1 MLDEKTSAPTYKPA
15 KPETIERR
23 SKIRRKSPAVRL
35 GNKLVIHECLVAKP
49 WSSERIAANS
59 KTRKRYE
66 SETSIAI
73 QARGRQARNTDVMPI
88 TEAME
93 VMMRRARSFLV
104 SFLMVGLRSS
114 RCCSGVKAPHD
125 LKLASA

>member
-1 MLDEKTSAPTYKPA
+1 LLDEKTSAPTYKPA
-15 KPETIERR
+15 KPERIERR

-35 GNKLVIHECLVAKP
+35 GSRLVIHECLVAKP

-73 QARGRQARNTDVMPI
+73 QARGRQARNRDVMPI
-88 TEAME
+88 AEAME
-93 VMMRRARSFLV
+93 VMTRRTRSFLV
-104 SFLMVGLRSS
+104 SFVMVGLRILAMLLRRKSAS
-114 RCCSGVKAPHD
+114 Y

>member
-15 KPETIERR
+15 KPERIERR
-23 SKIRRKSPAVRL
+23 SKIRRKSPAARL
-35 GNKLVIHECLVAKP
+35 GSRLVIHECLVAKP
-49 WSSERIAANS
+49 RSSERIAANS

-73 QARGRQARNTDVMPI
+73 QARGRQARNRDVMPI
-88 TEAME
+88 AEAME
-93 VMMRRARSFLV
+93 VMTRRTRSFLV
-104 SFLMVGLRSS
+104 SFVMVGLRILAMLLRRKSAS
-114 RCCSGVKAPHD
+114 Y